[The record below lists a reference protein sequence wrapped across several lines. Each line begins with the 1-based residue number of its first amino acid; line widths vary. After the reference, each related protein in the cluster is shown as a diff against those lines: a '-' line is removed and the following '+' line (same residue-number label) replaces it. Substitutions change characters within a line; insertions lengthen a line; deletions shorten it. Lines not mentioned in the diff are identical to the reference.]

1 MRLPGFAAHISLD
14 RGTARYRMAKSAT
27 PLASS
32 GKVLPQGCY
41 YLSDGAKVCCSQ
53 VPYSNHSYCHVVY
66 TTRIPSRPGAD
77 EGF

>member
-27 PLASS
+27 PLASG

-41 YLSDGAKVCCSQ
+41 YLSDGAKALLQPSPIFQSFVLPCCLYHAHPIQ
-53 VPYSNHSYCHVVY
+53 TWC
-66 TTRIPSRPGAD
+66 G
-77 EGF
+77 